1 MEIDALALS
10 RDVAGGAVDLPANAV
25 LTVLTLGA
33 ALFVEG
39 AEAVRR
45 VEGVPATFYRIQLNS
60 AHGLVKLVLAV
71 ARMFCLSLPGSF

>member
-1 MEIDALALS
+1 MEIDARALS

-33 ALFVEG
+33 ALLVEG

-45 VEGVPATFYRIQLNS
+45 VEGVPATFYRN
-60 AHGLVKLVLAV
+60 
-71 ARMFCLSLPGSF
+71 